1 MTRKLRDA
9 CWGHAALSLQGLTLF
24 SALLALPSATLRA
37 VSGTVEPGREAQPPT
52 QSKNALRLLCCSGGV
67 IWLLLICFCLKFVP

>member
-9 CWGHAALSLQGLTLF
+9 CWGRAALSLQGLALF

-37 VSGTVEPGREAQPPT
+37 VSGTVEPEREAQPLTHARMP
-52 QSKNALRLLCCSGGV
+52 SGSSVVVVGSSG
-67 IWLLLICFCLKFVP
+67 FCYYVSV